1 MNELRDWLKDAD
13 PVGNEPPLPD
23 TEFQGMRR
31 VVIDAAGEQPLPSGI
46 WRHSWAT
53 ACVALVVVIAVGVG
67 RWWSASEP
75 VPTATTERLVVPETA
90 TRRQV
95 QLIAPG
101 GTRVIW
107 IFNSDF
113 EMKERGK

>member
-23 TEFQGMRR
+23 ADLHDMRR
-31 VVIDAAGEQPLPSGI
+31 AVIDAANERRVPSGL
-46 WRHSWAT
+46 WRHSWAP
-53 ACVALVVVIAVGVG
+53 ACVAIVVVIAVGLG
-67 RWWSASEP
+67 RWWGASEP
-75 VPTATTERLVVPETA
+75 VPTAPTDRIVAPETA

>member
-13 PVGNEPPLPD
+13 PVVNEPPLSD
-23 TEFQGMRR
+23 ADAQRMRR
-31 VVIDAAGEQPLPSGI
+31 LIVAAGESRQSSFVEWARG
-46 WRHSWAT
+46 SWA
-53 ACVALVVVIAVGVG
+53 VATVVIAVTIALSMS
-67 RWWSASEP
+67 RWMQPGEDK
-75 VPTATTERLVVPETA
+75 VRDTAAAAPGIAPETV

-107 IFNSDF
+107 VFNSDF
-113 EMKERGK
+113 TP